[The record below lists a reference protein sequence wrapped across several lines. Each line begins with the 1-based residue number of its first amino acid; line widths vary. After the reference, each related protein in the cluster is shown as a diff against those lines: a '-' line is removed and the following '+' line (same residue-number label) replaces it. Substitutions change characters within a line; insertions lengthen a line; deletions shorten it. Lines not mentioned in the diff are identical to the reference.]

1 MFNAT
6 KSMKLVARVQEK
18 ILFMFEIK
26 VWYDFLAIEALTSC
40 FSRSIFEINA

>member
-1 MFNAT
+1 MVAREVFMFNAT

-26 VWYDFLAIEALTSC
+26 V
-40 FSRSIFEINA
+40 